1 MNYLSLIDVMGW
13 VGAIILLTAYTLNIL
28 QKVEADS
35 SYFLS
40 INLLGA
46 FLLTVN
52 AYSTESYPFLVVNLF
67 WVLVSIYQLSQKKM
81 GTKKVKKDQEE
92 RTVDSI

>member
-1 MNYLSLIDVMGW
+1 MDYLSLIDAMGW
-13 VGAIILLTAYTLNIL
+13 VGAIILLVAYTLNIL

-67 WVLVSIYQLSQKKM
+67 WVLVSTYQLSKKIKEH
-81 GTKKVKKDQEE
+81 KK
-92 RTVDSI
+92 S

>member
-1 MNYLSLIDVMGW
+1 MNDLSLIDVLGW
-13 VGAIILLTAYTLNIL
+13 VGAIILLVAYTLNIM
-28 QKVEADS
+28 QKLETDS

-67 WVLVSIYQLSQKKM
+67 WVLVSIYQLINKIR
-81 GTKKVKKDQEE
+81 VQEK
-92 RTVDSI
+92 S

>member
-1 MNYLSLIDVMGW
+1 MNYLSLIDALGW
-13 VGAIILLTAYTLNIL
+13 VGAIILLVAYTLNIL
-28 QKVEADS
+28 QKLETDS

-46 FLLTVN
+46 LLLTIN

-67 WVLVSIYQLSQKKM
+67 WVLVSTYQLAKKISER
-81 GTKKVKKDQEE
+81 KKG
-92 RTVDSI
+92 

>member
-1 MNYLSLIDVMGW
+1 MNDLSVIDVLGW
-13 VGAIILLTAYTLNIL
+13 VGAIILLVAYTLNIM
-28 QKVEADS
+28 QKLETDS

-46 FLLTVN
+46 FLLTIN

-67 WVLVSIYQLSQKKM
+67 WVLVSIYQLINKIRAQAKS
-81 GTKKVKKDQEE
+81 
-92 RTVDSI
+92 